1 MPFFFAFSSFSNRQ
15 RKPKGKNEFFPF
27 PLPGDKNTNK
37 NKLKS
42 HKHTYRTTHNKT
54 QKQVPLGILTTLF
67 VPIRDPPA
75 KQAHAPYREN
85 RMNRMHPLIFRF
97 VRNLPLSTSRE
108 QTKDGE
114 GKVAT
119 AKRQNR
125 HPHLV
130 ARRRTSDVR
139 YSFPFLRPVGLP
151 PRKFD
156 S

>member
-1 MPFFFAFSSFSNRQ
+1 MPRFLVASEKQ
-15 RKPKGKNEFFPF
+15 TKKNEFFSF
-27 PLPGDKNTNK
+27 VTPGDKNANK

-85 RMNRMHPLIFRF
+85 RMNGMHPLTLRF

-108 QTKDGE
+108 QTKEGE

-130 ARRRTSDVR
+130 GRRRTSDVH
-139 YSFPFLRPVGLP
+139 YSFPFLRPVGLRR
-151 PRKFD
+151 RKFD